1 MVYFILVEGIYGNNA
16 NENRKM
22 EKTQPNTVE
31 EARQQAIA
39 WQQWQS
45 EQSLSYGEVAEW
57 EDHFTAIAK
66 KFNLTE
72 EFKENG
78 II

>member
-1 MVYFILVEGIYGNNA
+1 
-16 NENRKM
+16 M
-22 EKTQPNTVE
+22 ELTYPKTKA
-31 EARQQAIA
+31 EAREQAIE

-45 EQSLSYGEVAEW
+45 EQSLSYGEIIPYIEY
-57 EDHFTAIAK
+57 FTKTAK
-66 KFNLTE
+66 EFDLVD